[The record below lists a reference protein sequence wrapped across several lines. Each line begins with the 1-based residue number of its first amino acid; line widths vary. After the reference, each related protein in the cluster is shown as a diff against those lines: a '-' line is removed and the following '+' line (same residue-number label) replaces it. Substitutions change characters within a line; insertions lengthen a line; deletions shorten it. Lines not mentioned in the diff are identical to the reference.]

1 MNKLTGFIKDIKS
14 YDDILEISIDVKGKI
29 FTSLII
35 SSNEIYKLGEKIN
48 ILFKETEVMIA
59 TVFSKVSARNAFIC
73 KINDIKNGEILSS
86 ISFDFYGDKIVSI
99 ITKNALLDL
108 NCKEDEEFMWFVK
121 SNEITIQK
129 A

>member
-48 ILFKETEVMIA
+48 ILFKRNKVMIA
-59 TVFSKVSARNAFIC
+59 TVF
-73 KINDIKNGEILSS
+73 
-86 ISFDFYGDKIVSI
+86 
-99 ITKNALLDL
+99 
-108 NCKEDEEFMWFVK
+108 
-121 SNEITIQK
+121 QK
-129 A
+129 

>member
-29 FTSLII
+29 FTSLILA
-35 SSNEIYKLGEKIN
+35 SNETYKLGEKIN

-73 KINDIKNGEILSS
+73 KITDIKNGEILSS
-86 ISFDFYGDKIVSI
+86 ISFDFYEEKIVSI

-108 NCKEDEEFMWFVK
+108 NCKENEEFMWFIK

-129 A
+129 V

>member
-1 MNKLTGFIKDIKS
+1 MNKLTGFIKEIKS
-14 YDDILEISIDVKGKI
+14 CDDIVQISIDVKGKT
-29 FTSLII
+29 FTSLIL
-35 SSNEIYKLGEKIN
+35 SSNETYKLGEKIN

-59 TVFSKVSARNAFIC
+59 TVFFFLFSRNAFIC
-73 KINDIKNGEILSS
+73 KITDIKNGEILSS

>member
-48 ILFKETEVMIA
+48 ILFKET
-59 TVFSKVSARNAFIC
+59 K
-73 KINDIKNGEILSS
+73 L
-86 ISFDFYGDKIVSI
+86 
-99 ITKNALLDL
+99 
-108 NCKEDEEFMWFVK
+108 
-121 SNEITIQK
+121 
-129 A
+129 

>member
-1 MNKLTGFIKDIKS
+1 MNKLTGFIKEIKS
-14 YDDILEISIDVKGKI
+14 YDDIVQISIDVKGKI
-29 FTSLII
+29 FISLILA
-35 SSNEIYKLGEKIN
+35 SNETYKLGQKIN

-59 TVFSKVSARNAFIC
+59 SVSSKISARNAFIC
-73 KINDIKNGEILSS
+73 KITEIKNGEILSS

-108 NCKEDEEFMWFVK
+108 NCKENEEFMWFVK

>member
-1 MNKLTGFIKDIKS
+1 MNKLTGFIKEIKS
-14 YDDILEISIDVKGKI
+14 CDDIVQISIDVKGKN
-29 FTSLII
+29 FTSLILA
-35 SSNEIYKLGEKIN
+35 SNETYKLGEKIN

-73 KINDIKNGEILSS
+73 KITDIKNGEILSS

-108 NCKEDEEFMWFVK
+108 NCKEDEEFMWFIK

>member
-86 ISFDFYGDKIVSI
+86 ISFDFYGNKIVSI

-108 NCKEDEEFMWFVK
+108 NCKENEEFMWFVK

-129 A
+129 V

>member
-1 MNKLTGFIKDIKS
+1 MNKLTGFIKEIKS
-14 YDDILEISIDVKGKI
+14 CDDIVQISIDVKGKT
-29 FTSLII
+29 FTSLIL
-35 SSNEIYKLGEKIN
+35 SSNETYKLGEKIN

-59 TVFSKVSARNAFIC
+59 TVFSKVSARNALIC
-73 KINDIKNGEILSS
+73 KITDIKNGEILSS

-129 A
+129 S

>member
-1 MNKLTGFIKDIKS
+1 MNKLTGFIKEIKS
-14 YDDILEISIDVKGKI
+14 CDDIVQISIDVKGKT
-29 FTSLII
+29 FTSLIL
-35 SSNEIYKLGEKIN
+35 SSNETYKLGEKIN

-59 TVFSKVSARNAFIC
+59 TVSSKISARNAFIC
-73 KINDIKNGEILSS
+73 KITEINE
-86 ISFDFYGDKIVSI
+86 DKIVSI

>member
-1 MNKLTGFIKDIKS
+1 MQYNDYLDGSFNAETGDFDSEKAKKNVFDRK
-14 YDDILEISIDVKGKI
+14 
-29 FTSLII
+29 
-35 SSNEIYKLGEKIN
+35 EKIN

-73 KINDIKNGEILSS
+73 KITDIKNGEILSS

>member
-86 ISFDFYGDKIVSI
+86 ISFDFYGNKIVSI

-108 NCKEDEEFMWFVK
+108 NCKENEEFMWFVK

>member
-86 ISFDFYGDKIVSI
+86 ISFDFYGNKIVSI

-108 NCKEDEEFMWFVK
+108 NCKENEEFMWFIK

-129 A
+129 V

>member
-1 MNKLTGFIKDIKS
+1 MNKLTGVIKDIKS
-14 YDDILEISIDVKGKI
+14 YDDILQISIDVKGKI

-86 ISFDFYGDKIVSI
+86 ISFNFYGDKIVSI

-129 A
+129 V

>member
-1 MNKLTGFIKDIKS
+1 MNKLTGFIKEIKS
-14 YDDILEISIDVKGKI
+14 CDDILEISIDVKGKI

-86 ISFDFYGDKIVSI
+86 ISFDFYGNKIVSI

-108 NCKEDEEFMWFVK
+108 NCKENEEFMWFVK

-129 A
+129 V

>member
-1 MNKLTGFIKDIKS
+1 MNKLTGFIKEIKS
-14 YDDILEISIDVKGKI
+14 CEDIVQISINIKGEI
-29 FTSLII
+29 FTSLIL
-35 SSNEIYKLGEKIN
+35 SSNEVYKIGQKIN

-59 TVFSKVSARNAFIC
+59 TISSKISARNAFIC
-73 KINDIKNGEILSS
+73 KITDIKNGDILSS

-108 NCKEDEEFMWFVK
+108 NCKENEEFMWFVK

>member
-1 MNKLTGFIKDIKS
+1 MNKLTGVIKDIKS
-14 YDDILEISIDVKGKI
+14 YDDILQISIDVKGKI

-99 ITKNALLDL
+99 ITKNALQDLD
-108 NCKEDEEFMWFVK
+108 CKENEEFMWFIK

-129 A
+129 V

>member
-1 MNKLTGFIKDIKS
+1 MNKLTGVIKDIKS
-14 YDDILEISIDVKGKI
+14 CDDIVQISIDVKGKI
-29 FTSLII
+29 FTSLIL

-48 ILFKETEVMIA
+48 ILFKETEVMLA
-59 TVFSKVSARNAFIC
+59 TVFSKVSTRNAFIC
-73 KINDIKNGEILSS
+73 KITDIENGEILSS

-129 A
+129 V

>member
-1 MNKLTGFIKDIKS
+1 MGFIKDIKS

-86 ISFDFYGDKIVSI
+86 ISFDFYGNKIVSI

-108 NCKEDEEFMWFVK
+108 NCKENEEFMWFVK

-129 A
+129 V

>member
-59 TVFSKVSARNAFIC
+59 TVFSKVSARNASIC

-86 ISFDFYGDKIVSI
+86 ISFDFYGNKIVSI

-108 NCKEDEEFMWFVK
+108 NCKENEEFMWFVK

-129 A
+129 V

>member
-86 ISFDFYGDKIVSI
+86 ISFDYYGNKIVSI

-108 NCKEDEEFMWFVK
+108 NCKENEEFLWFVK

>member
-1 MNKLTGFIKDIKS
+1 MNKLTGFIKEIKS
-14 YDDILEISIDVKGKI
+14 CDDIVQISIDVKGKI
-29 FTSLII
+29 FTSLIL
-35 SSNEIYKLGEKIN
+35 SSNETYKLGEKIN

-73 KINDIKNGEILSS
+73 KITDIKNGEILSS

-108 NCKEDEEFMWFVK
+108 NCKD
-121 SNEITIQK
+121 SS
-129 A
+129 